1 MGVEKPSAAM
11 RHQLK
16 LREIAMVD
24 NVMKLPI
31 KTEATIT
38 PAMMGFRRPWFPAD
52 HLRREIDRLF
62 ADFGSDFWDTS
73 IRRPVYDYVAGE
85 KFSTPAN
92 VLVVD
97 FFEKDDGFEIK
108 AELPGVDE
116 KDVEVKLV
124 HGGLLIKGE
133 KKARSE
139 DKKADYVVC
148 ERNYGWFERY
158 FELPED
164 VATDKIV
171 ATFAKGILTVALPK
185 TQQARLQDRK
195 IEVKAA

>member
-1 MGVEKPSAAM
+1 
-11 RHQLK
+11 
-16 LREIAMVD
+16 MVD

-31 KTEATIT
+31 RTENKIA
-38 PAMMGFRRPWFPAD
+38 PSMAGFRRPLLPMD
-52 HLRREIDRLF
+52 YLRREIDRLF
-62 ADFGSDFWDTS
+62 SDFGSDFWDTA
-73 IRRPVYDYVAGE
+73 IRRPFYDYLPGE
-85 KFSTPAN
+85 KFSATAN
-92 VLVVD
+92 MPVVD
-97 FFEKDDGFEIK
+97 FYEKDDGFEIK

-116 KDVEVKLV
+116 KDIEVKLV

-133 KKARSE
+133 KKATTE
-139 DKKADYVVC
+139 EKKADYVVS

-171 ATFAKGILTVALPK
+171 ATFAKGILTVVLPK
-185 TQQARLQDRK
+185 TQQAKAQDRK